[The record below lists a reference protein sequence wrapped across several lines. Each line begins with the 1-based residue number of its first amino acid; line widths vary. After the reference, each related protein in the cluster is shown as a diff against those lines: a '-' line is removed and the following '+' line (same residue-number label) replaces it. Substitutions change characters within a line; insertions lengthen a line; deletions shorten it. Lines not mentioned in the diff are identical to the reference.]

1 VLSKPAWAALWIDKD
16 AQLVPASFAGQPDFL
31 QAAPCHL
38 LEGFF
43 MQMQTLRLRALTFV
57 AGAALLFFSGWA
69 NADPPARVA
78 RLGYASGAVS
88 FSPAGDTDWDRATL
102 NRPLTNGDRLWTD
115 AGARA
120 EIQLG
125 GAMIRMN
132 SGTSVSILNL
142 DDRIAQLQLTQGTLN
157 VRVRRLEPGQVFE
170 VDTPN
175 LAFTLRQPGE
185 YRITVDPDGNA
196 TDIIVHKGQGEV
208 YGEGAAYVVDARQ
221 PYRFKGTGL
230 REYEYLDAPQL
241 DEFDRWALDRDR
253 RHDNSPSARYVSPDV
268 VGYQDLDDNGSW
280 RENPSYGRVW
290 VPRHVATGWAPY
302 RDGHWAWVNPWGW
315 TWVDDAP
322 WGFAVSHYGRW
333 AHLAGTWCWVP
344 GPTRTRAYYAPAL
357 VAFVGGNNFQL
368 TASSGK
374 VGGVAWFPL
383 APREVYRPAYAAS
396 RGYFEKVNRSNTV
409 INNTVIHNTYNTT
422 NVTNVI
428 YANRRVPGA
437 VIAVPRAAFVQ
448 SQPVARAAV
457 RVPREVLAR
466 TPVAVI
472 APTAPTEKR
481 VRESTGPG
489 GKPPPRVFERS
500 VVARS
505 APPAAHIGFAAQQAQ
520 PRAKPGKPVEE
531 ADRKENRPAAPAP
544 SVKVLDRAHLG
555 VPTTRPPP
563 VAPRVRPDAA
573 RVTPDSKKESAAL
586 AISVAPPLA
595 AQVAAEPKVMPPQA
609 APPAAATQGAHRQSA
624 PPKLA
629 PPPPPSVTQPAPA
642 APPAAKSESIPE
654 PRHAETGRPAAL
666 PRPPPQRMA
675 EPKPQTP
682 PAAPLTQDA
691 PRQSAPPK
699 LAPPPP
705 LARPA
710 PAAQPRAKSES
721 GPEPRH
727 AETGRPV
734 ALPRPPPQRMAEP
747 KPQTPQVA
755 PVTQDAP
762 RQSAPPKEAVPP
774 PTPLARPAP
783 AAPPRARPE
792 FVPATRQVEP
802 APPVA
807 VPRPAPPAAP
817 APKPEPAAAPR
828 HAEVRAPVAAPRPP
842 PPPPLQT
849 HPVPTVQPQQL
860 QNHRPAANKPI
871 GARNDSE
878 EEKRKHRGQP
888 PP

>member
-1 VLSKPAWAALWIDKD
+1 MP
-16 AQLVPASFAGQPDFL
+16 
-31 QAAPCHL
+31 
-38 LEGFF
+38 
-43 MQMQTLRLRALTFV
+43 MQTLRLRALTFV

-88 FSPAGDTDWDRATL
+88 FLPAGDTDWDRATV

-115 AGARA
+115 ANARA

-132 SGTSVSILNL
+132 AGTSVSILNL
-142 DDRIAQLQLTQGTLN
+142 DDRIAQLQLTQGTMN

-185 YRITVDPDGNA
+185 YRITVDPDGQA
-196 TDIIVHKGQGEV
+196 TDIIVRKGQGEV
-208 YGEGAAYVVDARQ
+208 YGEGAAYVVDSRQ

-230 REYEYLDAPQL
+230 REYEYLDLPPL

-290 VPRHVATGWAPY
+290 VPRRVAPGWAPY

-333 AHLAGTWCWVP
+333 ANLGGTWCWVP

-368 TASSGK
+368 TVSSGN

-396 RGYFEKVNRSNTV
+396 RGYFEQVNRSNTV

-466 TPVAVI
+466 APVAVI
-472 APTAPTEKR
+472 APTAPAERR

-489 GKPPPRVFERS
+489 DKPPARVFERS

-505 APPAAHIGFAAQQAQ
+505 APPAAHVGFAAQPAQ
-520 PRAKPGKPVEE
+520 PNAKPGKPVDEPV
-531 ADRKENRPAAPAP
+531 RKEAKPTAPAP
-544 SVKVLDRAHLG
+544 SVKVLDPAHMG

-563 VAPRVRPDAA
+563 MAPRARPGDA
-573 RVTPDSKKESAAL
+573 RVTPDAKKESAAP
-586 AISVAPPLA
+586 ATSVEPALSAQEA
-595 AQVAAEPKVMPPQA
+595 AVPKAKVIPPQVT
-609 APPAAATQGAHRQSA
+609 PSEAATQGPPNGSA
-624 PPKLA
+624 QPKQA
-629 PPPPPSVTQPAPA
+629 PPPPV
-642 APPAAKSESIPE
+642 
-654 PRHAETGRPAAL
+654 
-666 PRPPPQRMA
+666 
-675 EPKPQTP
+675 
-682 PAAPLTQDA
+682 
-691 PRQSAPPK
+691 
-699 LAPPPP
+699 
-705 LARPA
+705 ARPA
-710 PAAQPRAKSES
+710 PAAQLTAKPEAVPAPRQTEP
-721 GPEPRH
+721 GPPVIPPKPPR
-727 AETGRPV
+727 
-734 ALPRPPPQRMAEP
+734 QRAVEP
-747 KPQTPQVA
+747 KPMAPQVA
-755 PVTQDAP
+755 PRAP
-762 RQSAPPKEAVPP
+762 ERQEAPQQSAQPKFTPP
-774 PTPLARPAP
+774 PPVARPIP
-783 AAPPRARPE
+783 AAPLMAKPE
-792 FVPATRQVEP
+792 FVPAPRHAEP
-802 APPVA
+802 GPPVA
-807 VPRPAPPAAP
+807 APRPPPPERQAAP
-817 APKPEPAAAPR
+817 APKPEPAAAAR
-828 HAEVRAPVAAPRPP
+828 QVEVHAPVAAPRPP
-842 PPPPLQT
+842 PPPPPPPPPQIQSA
-849 HPVPTVQPQQL
+849 PKAQPQVQE
-860 QNHRPAANKPI
+860 HRPAANKPNDV
-871 GARNDSE
+871 RNDRE
-878 EEKRKHRGQP
+878 EEKRKHKDRGQLP
-888 PP
+888 P

>member
-1 VLSKPAWAALWIDKD
+1 
-16 AQLVPASFAGQPDFL
+16 
-31 QAAPCHL
+31 
-38 LEGFF
+38 

-88 FSPAGDTDWDRATL
+88 LLPAGDTDWDRATL

-115 AGARA
+115 ANARA

-132 SGTSVSILNL
+132 AGTSVSVLNL

-196 TDIIVHKGQGEV
+196 TDIIVRKGQGEV
-208 YGEGAAYVVDARQ
+208 YGEGAAYVVDSRQ

-230 REYEYLDAPQL
+230 REYEYLDLPPL

-280 RENPSYGRVW
+280 RENPTYGRVW
-290 VPRHVATGWAPY
+290 IPRRVAPGWAPY

-333 AHLAGTWCWVP
+333 AHLGGTWCWVP

-368 TASSGK
+368 TVSSGN

-396 RGYFEKVNRSNTV
+396 RGYFERVNRSNTV

-422 NVTNVI
+422 NVTNLI
-428 YANRRVPGA
+428 YANRRIPGA

-466 TPVAVI
+466 APVAVI
-472 APTAPTEKR
+472 APTAPAERR

-489 GKPPPRVFERS
+489 GKPPARVFERS

-505 APPAAHIGFAAQQAQ
+505 APAAPVGFAAQQAQ
-520 PRAKPGKPVEE
+520 PRAKPGKPIEE
-531 ADRKENRPAAPAP
+531 ADRKENKPAAPAP

-563 VAPRVRPDAA
+563 VAPRDKPGAA
-573 RVTPDSKKESAAL
+573 RATPDSKKESAA
-586 AISVAPPLA
+586 
-595 AQVAAEPKVMPPQA
+595 QGAAEPKVIPPQV
-609 APPAAATQGAHRQSA
+609 APPTPATQGAHRQSA
-624 PPKLA
+624 PPKVT
-629 PPPPPSVTQPAPA
+629 PPPPVSRPNPATPPREKLESVA
-642 APPAAKSESIPE
+642 E
-654 PRHAETGRPAAL
+654 PRQTETGRPVAV

-675 EPKPQTP
+675 EPKPLAPQVAPATQEGSRQLAPLKAAP
-682 PAAPLTQDA
+682 PAPV
-691 PRQSAPPK
+691 
-699 LAPPPP
+699 
-705 LARPA
+705 ARPA
-710 PAAQPRAKSES
+710 PVAPPAAKPEFVPAPRQ
-721 GPEPRH
+721 
-727 AETGRPV
+727 AETGPPAAV
-734 ALPRPPPQRMAEP
+734 SRPPPQRAAEP
-747 KPQTPQVA
+747 KPLAPQVA
-755 PVTQDAP
+755 PVTQEAP
-762 RQSAPPKEAVPP
+762 RPSAPPRVTPP
-774 PTPLARPAP
+774 APVARPAP
-783 AAPPRARPE
+783 VAPPTARPE
-792 FVPATRQVEP
+792 FIPAPRHAEP
-802 APPVA
+802 VPPVA
-807 VPRPAPPAAP
+807 VHRPPPAPA
-817 APKPEPAAAPR
+817 APKPEPAATPR
-828 HAEVRAPVAAPRPP
+828 QAEVRAPVAAPRPP
-842 PPPPLQT
+842 PPPPPQT
-849 HPVPTVQPQQL
+849 HPVPTAQPQQA
-860 QNHRPAANKPI
+860 QNHRPAANRPI
-871 GARNDSE
+871 DLRNDSE
-878 EEKRKHRGQP
+878 EEKRKHKGQP